1 MVMDMNFPHPK
12 RGRMHSQRSGDYAI
26 LVAAAV
32 ARQMKGIATQF
43 AARDSNRLF
52 GSSDPVCARMNYFSM
67 ASHADAKAASGSFL
81 PLEMLNLAKVNKSDA
96 SVYPDALAIR
106 KPYLLNADSPE
117 QPVALR
123 GMEN

>member
-1 MVMDMNFPHPK
+1 MDMNFPHPK
-12 RGRMHSQRSGDYAI
+12 RSRMHSQRNGDYAI

-43 AARDSNRLF
+43 AACDSNRLF
-52 GSSDPVCARMNYFSM
+52 GSSDPVCARMNYFST
-67 ASHADAKAASGSFL
+67 ASYADAKAASGSFL
-81 PLEMLNLAKVNKSDA
+81 PLEILNLAKVNKSDA